1 MRIKQL
7 STRAVVLGVLSA
19 AFIWPAL
26 WNHGPFVFPDTRTYL
41 RAAEAPANTLMHKKA
56 LQPEAE
62 EVSGTMADSQPLVTP
77 FQATGNKG
85 ASTGG
90 GVTGIAKRW
99 ELSWAGRPIMGFC
112 YTWVH

>member
-7 STRAVVLGVLSA
+7 STRAVMLLVLSA

-62 EVSGTMADSQPLVTP
+62 EVSGTMADSRLQ
-77 FQATGNKG
+77 
-85 ASTGG
+85 
-90 GVTGIAKRW
+90 RH
-99 ELSWAGRPIMGFC
+99 LSRPREIKALRPAA
-112 YTWVH
+112 V